1 MVPVFA
7 ADPSPLYFNN
17 ATGTQQDE
25 WDYLMKF
32 KMFGAQGILFEG
44 TEVKVTDTEGWF
56 GTAAGNFQLKNGF
69 HEVGGP
75 IIIGGS
81 ILFTDG
87 DGNEMFTTGPV
98 RVTGSVSVANWNSP
112 NSIKGPVCVAQS
124 ADSRFTVSVS
134 GGSYVGSSYGN
145 CPSSVP
151 EVRSNLR
158 IPTLSTS
165 DRNTIPAYN
174 PNTNKID
181 NSGMEYSISRDNAVQ
196 YIIVPD
202 EEGMFDIRVQ
212 SIVLKN
218 NSSLIIRMP
227 EGGRLTRIFVKG
239 QFSINAQSRIQIQY
253 SDGNGGYTDVAND
266 QYAGNLLFFVENDI
280 TWDARDN
287 GIPLQ
292 GTYIST
298 GQIYVKQQLT
308 LAGQLLANNLKIDA
322 RFDGSGFRYVQFDPP
337 ILNLEPEVGT
347 KLEFPE
353 NNTDAKIPIK
363 LSDPPTLD
371 VSFDYCFDIPASP
384 VDGETAGEDDF
395 NSQNE
400 YTELRFP
407 VCSKN
412 QTSHVFI
419 FAGELSPKE
428 DEDNAWIN
436 VRLDNNVEGNE
447 VVRMVVKNLNGAVM
461 PGNKREGYFELIV
474 VDSDKEPK
482 SLSDTINV
490 VEDVPY
496 VLPNSKFYYESLFDT
511 PEKGVS
517 IASIP
522 SKGAL
527 LYKGDTIESANK
539 LIPLD
544 SLVAGDLVYVSNPN
558 EFSGANTAYSEF
570 TFYVVDTK
578 NILSK
583 ETYTITI
590 YVTPVNDAPVVT
602 PATIE
607 VKELKHD
614 VSGNVTVSDVDD
626 ADNSTFTFAFD
637 ENDANYEKVSALY
650 TWDNANR
657 TIVLKNGKTLN
668 YESADSSL
676 TIAIKVTD
684 AASTTNGVGKQTT
697 TSSVT
702 IKIVDENEMP
712 VVTQDPAFAV
722 DENVANDLAGSISWA
737 DPDSENDLFRDNKIV
752 IDSIKNA
759 SGEKVADDLF
769 VINVPVEGVGN
780 VSVNGSVNYES
791 SSYYTLFVRIYDDDY
806 SQKFPIVVNV
816 NNQNENPEFA
826 CAPGEDCNG
835 PFEIDENSAGPVY
848 ADLVVSDP
856 DNDGLTGMTAS
867 LDDNGDTGADTLF
880 DAVLDGNK
888 VSITVIDAAK
898 LDFEK
903 INKTHEVVITVTD
916 AGGLTASL
924 VRTITVNDL
933 NEPFE
938 VEKSGEFKVA
948 ENDIPATAIG
958 KIVVTDEDI
967 KNETFRDN
975 KFEIVSVKDAA
986 GNTIENQKFFAL
998 EDPVASETGSEA
1010 GLKVVTKLNF
1020 EESESYVVTVRVFDK
1035 TVEPEYSKTID
1046 ITVGVDD
1053 QNEKPELNCFEG
1065 DENCDGPYIVAENT
1079 EPTTVIHTFSVNDV
1093 DANDAG
1099 KLVASVV
1106 DKATGRVST
1115 LFDAEIGADGTL
1127 GVKVKSPLD
1136 YEQLDESYDV
1146 TIVVTDV
1153 EGASSTLDRTI
1164 IIKDLNEPFTLDRE
1178 GSFVVAENAAPDT
1191 AIGTVV
1197 VHDEDSKNP
1206 DFRHNKFE
1214 IVSVKDSTG
1223 TSIANQNF
1231 FEIKEIGGEYSGK
1244 GGIYVV
1250 NPLDYEQSTKYS
1262 ITVRVYDADNA
1273 AYTKTISFDITL
1285 NDVNENP
1292 EIIPDSD
1299 DNGEDDEIDKCK
1311 KNDNCVDDSDD
1322 PENPGDKNKI
1332 VVGIEE
1338 NSATGTEILSYK
1350 VVDQDDGDVSELT
1363 ATLTDVNKTGAE
1375 SLFEAGVEPFGDD
1388 YKLVVRVKD
1397 EKKLDYEA
1405 VEESYDVV
1413 LTVADEDGLT
1423 DTIVRT
1429 IKVIDI
1435 NEPFTLD
1442 KKGSFVVAENVAP
1455 DTAIGTILVLDE
1467 DTKNPDF
1474 RHNDYNI
1481 ASVMDSAGRSI
1492 VNEYFE
1498 VDGIGEKY
1506 SGNVGLYVIKPLD
1519 YEKSSEY
1526 TIKVAVFD
1534 KSTTDFNDTITI
1546 KISLQDVNENPEIIP
1561 DSDDNGEDDE
1571 IDKCKKNDN
1580 CVDDSDNPENPGD
1593 KNKIVVGIEENS
1605 ATGTEILSY
1614 KVVDQDDGDVDN
1626 LTATIEETD
1635 GSKVDSLFKVDVE
1648 KVGEDNYRV
1657 VVSVADS
1664 SKLDYEKIKHEYDV
1678 VITVADEDG
1687 LADTIVRT
1695 IKIIDV
1701 NENPIIAKQE
1711 FDFNENEP
1719 AGTEVGKIK
1728 SGDLDTAKVF
1738 KQNVYTAVAGDT
1750 ALFNVSKDGVIT
1762 TTKEFNYEAEPH
1774 SYVVVVKV
1782 SDKNEPKLFDLDTM
1796 VIALNNVPETPEF
1809 KNTEFDIE
1817 ENVPDSTKI
1826 GTVVAR
1832 DPDGR
1837 QELTYSLVEKSDYV
1851 IVTKSGDILVKDSSL
1866 FDYETIHEIK
1876 VKVRVT
1882 DPDKLHSD
1890 TTITIHV
1897 NDVNE
1902 APIVKDQEFFV
1913 DENSKKNTVV
1923 GQVEA
1928 SDLDTAKIFSTLT
1941 FELVGESNEFQVT
1954 KNGTIKT
1961 TKVFDYEADSLYT
1974 IKVLVTDGEFTDT
1987 AVVKIHVNDLYEKT
2001 QVEIIEA
2008 DNRDSCWS
2016 KNGVN
2021 KCSVLRDTV
2030 YTNLPDMNITWTV
2043 NGEPQTPDAEKL
2055 HEGVNIIIKTYD
2067 DPTMNE
2073 PGADTLVVIYS
2084 TAAPIVTVSTKVD
2097 TVEAENIFT
2106 VVEQVDARDT
2116 NVYVNDPKKDIRVTV
2131 KDTVLGTTES
2141 FVVKLNLDTVGVS
2154 KKDFT
2159 KANDIVESG
2168 IALNIK
2174 PASEMTYTPMNG
2186 TEVKVS
2192 YTEKVNGETVTVS
2205 YLTDNDGEIK
2215 KTAVLT
2221 DEGTIDSIEVI
2232 TVTYVTK
2239 VDGKDVSL
2247 SYKADAVTGE
2257 ALLMSTDG
2265 GLMTASAAETF
2276 TGEGRWDDVGEDS
2289 PGSSSSKSGSK
2300 SDKGKSDKGKSSSS
2314 SKSDKGKS
2322 DGGKSDK
2329 GGSSSGSNSG
2339 KSKYTVAGLFSVT
2352 YDYEDESGNTVTV
2365 AYTADS
2371 KGSMVKNAEGN
2382 VGYNVSYSYTNPFGN
2397 TASQAVFI
2405 VIDQV
2410 GPVVEILS
2418 PVDEEV
2424 VYTNSVEVTWTVNGI
2439 VQDTLALQGLDKGAN
2454 GIVRFYCDK
2463 AGNCDSSIVYVIMKN
2478 AKDVDISIEK
2488 PVTKITQDLVD
2499 EYYEAN
2505 PPKKGETFAVSI
2517 KNAQTGDEVETLIG
2531 GDFGSKV
2538 GSEDTPY
2545 PGLKGHLGPTLGI
2558 DIKVPTYGGSGS
2570 GKAILSGLA
2579 TFDELVGKDGMVNID
2594 GVDAAKARKVTVEEF
2609 VKDYCSEEFADSLG
2623 TDYSRA
2629 SLYKTTM
2636 YVNVWVYTSLGS
2648 FVDYF
2653 SFNQDLNDPDYA
2665 DDAGLLKL
2673 YFEMKPDKQGYIR
2686 TESGKRFGTGSY
2698 VYKTEV
2704 EMRSTL
2710 QCTLPPVDK
2719 QGKDANKVGAKRKVT
2734 DNLLKSFGYRRPEK
2748 R

>member
-1 MVPVFA
+1 MT
-7 ADPSPLYFNN
+7 S
-17 ATGTQQDE
+17 GTMT
-25 WDYLMKF
+25 L
-32 KMFGAQGILFEG
+32 GSN
-44 TEVKVTDTEGWF
+44 TE
-56 GTAAGNFQLKNGF
+56 
-69 HEVGGP
+69 
-75 IIIGGS
+75 
-81 ILFTDG
+81 
-87 DGNEMFTTGPV
+87 
-98 RVTGSVSVANWNSP
+98 
-112 NSIKGPVCVAQS
+112 
-124 ADSRFTVSVS
+124 
-134 GGSYVGSSYGN
+134 
-145 CPSSVP
+145 
-151 EVRSNLR
+151 
-158 IPTLSTS
+158 
-165 DRNTIPAYN
+165 
-174 PNTNKID
+174 
-181 NSGMEYSISRDNAVQ
+181 
-196 YIIVPD
+196 
-202 EEGMFDIRVQ
+202 
-212 SIVLKN
+212 
-218 NSSLIIRMP
+218 
-227 EGGRLTRIFVKG
+227 
-239 QFSINAQSRIQIQY
+239 
-253 SDGNGGYTDVAND
+253 
-266 QYAGNLLFFVENDI
+266 
-280 TWDARDN
+280 
-287 GIPLQ
+287 
-292 GTYIST
+292 
-298 GQIYVKQQLT
+298 
-308 LAGQLLANNLKIDA
+308 LAGQLLATKINVGAEFSGDFVYMPFEAPLLKVNPNAFADGAYIENDEWVAINMSLDA
-322 RFDGSGFRYVQFDPP
+322 ES
-337 ILNLEPEVGT
+337 
-347 KLEFPE
+347 
-353 NNTDAKIPIK
+353 
-363 LSDPPTLD
+363 
-371 VSFDYCFDIPASP
+371 VSPVYFDYCFATNSYNSKFTASN
-384 VDGETAGEDDF
+384 ADF
-395 NSQNE
+395 NLSGSDENGYHE
-400 YTELRFP
+400 MPICGVSTGKATISAKSIYLDKPIYLNVKLDTETEVPEIVGLRVYNMVGAMMEECDDNGKNCEQAPEGIFP
-407 VCSKN
+407 LTIVDANREPVSEDN
-412 QTSHVFI
+412 AVS
-419 FAGELSPKE
+419 LKE
-428 DEDNAWIN
+428 DESFIFTDEYFAFSSQYPDVSLAGVNIVSLPENGVLLVGEEPVVAGAN
-436 VRLDNNVEGNE
+436 VALADLQA
-447 VVRMVVKNLNGAVM
+447 NLLT
-461 PGNKREGYFELIV
+461 F
-474 VDSDKEPK
+474 
-482 SLSDTINV
+482 
-490 VEDVPY
+490 
-496 VLPNSKFYYESLFDT
+496 
-511 PEKGVS
+511 
-517 IASIP
+517 
-522 SKGAL
+522 
-527 LYKGDTIESANK
+527 KGDENWYGTTA
-539 LIPLD
+539 
-544 SLVAGDLVYVSNPN
+544 
-558 EFSGANTAYSEF
+558 FSFKIY
-570 TFYVVDTK
+570 DTK
-578 NILSK
+578 EAVSK
-583 ETYTITI
+583 EAYAMTIT
-590 YVTPVNDAPVVT
+590 VTPVNDAPVTNNATVT
-602 PATIE
+602 FGELSHDVTGAVVASDVDVGDKLTYTFDDKFSDEYTEENYNKVTSLYEINPTTGEFSVKSGAVLNYESEDKSLTIR
-607 VKELKHD
+607 VKVKDDASTTGGAGVDSVYSVVTLEIDDENEMFSYSTSGAFSVPENTVPVDPVGSILLNDPDTENDDFRKDAFVIVSVTDSLGRD
-614 VSGNVTVSDVDD
+614 VSGQGLFSIKETIPYSQIGNLYVEKELDYESSKSYTVVVRAYDETLKEYSEEISITVHVTDMNEPPQIVDIQDSYNEFEHVAVDHVFGTIQIIDQDADDVQGQFVVTLEELNREPESTIADAAEIFDVTVAENAENSKLYIVLSVKDSVKLNYETLFNAANDTASFEVRIHLTDRSGTSGSNSVYADTKIFVTDVNEAPTIDDATFTPDENVPNGTVIGTVVARDPDTKNVSYSTLTYNVVEGDSVFKMDGANVKVVDNSVLNYEVNPTITIHVRVTDGTFADTATVTINLQNVNEKPELDCIEGDIDCNGPYTIAENSATGTKIQKFSVSDVDAAD
-626 ADNSTFTFAFD
+626 AGKLVPS
-637 ENDANYEKVSALY
+637 
-650 TWDNANR
+650 
-657 TIVLKNGKTLN
+657 IVDKNGSGAEDLF
-668 YESADSSL
+668 
-676 TIAIKVTD
+676 KVEISNDTFY
-684 AASTTNGVGKQTT
+684 VK
-697 TSSVT
+697 V
-702 IKIVDENEMP
+702 KDEALL
-712 VVTQDPAFAV
+712 DY
-722 DENVANDLAGSISWA
+722 ENV
-737 DPDSENDLFRDNKIV
+737 
-752 IDSIKNA
+752 NA
-759 SGEKVADDLF
+759 SYD
-769 VINVPVEGVGN
+769 VI
-780 VSVNGSVNYES
+780 
-791 SSYYTLFVRIYDDDY
+791 L
-806 SQKFPIVVNV
+806 
-816 NNQNENPEFA
+816 
-826 CAPGEDCNG
+826 
-835 PFEIDENSAGPVY
+835 
-848 ADLVVSDP
+848 
-856 DNDGLTGMTAS
+856 
-867 LDDNGDTGADTLF
+867 
-880 DAVLDGNK
+880 
-888 VSITVIDAAK
+888 
-898 LDFEK
+898 
-903 INKTHEVVITVTD
+903 TVTD
-916 AGGLTASL
+916 VQGETSSL
-924 VRTITVNDL
+924 ERTIKVDDV

-938 VEKSGEFKVA
+938 LAKVGDFEVA
-948 ENDIPATAIG
+948 ENAVPTAPIG
-958 KIVVTDEDI
+958 KVVVTDEDT
-967 KNETFRDN
+967 KNETFRNN
-975 KFEIVSVKDAA
+975 KSKITSVKDAS
-986 GNTIENQKFFAL
+986 GNEVENQNFFRL
-998 EDPVASETGSEA
+998 EEIAKSETGSEI
-1010 GLKVVTKLNF
+1010 GLMVKNALNF
-1020 EESESYVVTVRVFDK
+1020 ENSKTYTVTVRVFDDS
-1035 TVEPEYSKTID
+1035 VEPEYSKTVEIE
-1046 ITVGVDD
+1046 VGVDD

-1065 DENCDGPYIVAENT
+1065 DIDCNGPYIIAENSAT
-1079 EPTTVIHTFSVNDV
+1079 GTKIQKFSVSDV
-1093 DANDAG
+1093 DAADAG
-1099 KLVASVV
+1099 KLVPSIV
-1106 DKATGRVST
+1106 DKNGSGAED
-1115 LFDAEIGADGTL
+1115 LFKVEISNDTFY
-1127 GVKVKSPLD
+1127 VKVKDEALLD
-1136 YEQLDESYDV
+1136 YENVNASYDV
-1146 TIVVTDV
+1146 ILTVTDV
-1153 EGASSTLDRTI
+1153 QGETSSLERTI
-1164 IIKDLNEPFTLDRE
+1164 KVKDVNEPFTLDRE
-1178 GSFVVAENAAPDT
+1178 GSFVVAENVAPDT
-1191 AIGTVV
+1191 AIGTVI

-1231 FEIKEIGGEYSGK
+1231 FDIKEIGGEYSGK

-1262 ITVRVYDADNA
+1262 ITVRVYDADSA

-1299 DNGEDDEIDKCK
+1299 EDGDDDEEDKCKEKGNCIKDPDDPKKIIVGIEENSATNTEVLSYKVVDQDDGDVDSLTATLTDVNKTGAESLFVASVEPFGDDYKLVVRVKDEKKLDFEMIEESYDVTLTVADEDGLTDTIVRTINVIDINEPFTLDKKGSFVVAENVAPDTAIGTVIVLDEDSKNPDFRHNDYNIVSVVDSAGHSIDNEYFKLDEIGGKYSGTIGFYVIKPLDYEKSSEYTVKVAVFDMSAKDFKDTITITISLQDVNENPEIIPDSDDNGEDDEIDKCK
-1311 KNDNCVDDSDD
+1311 RNDNCVDDSDD

-1350 VVDQDDGDVSELT
+1350 VVDQDDGDV
-1363 ATLTDVNKTGAE
+1363 
-1375 SLFEAGVEPFGDD
+1375 
-1388 YKLVVRVKD
+1388 
-1397 EKKLDYEA
+1397 
-1405 VEESYDVV
+1405 
-1413 LTVADEDGLT
+1413 
-1423 DTIVRT
+1423 
-1429 IKVIDI
+1429 
-1435 NEPFTLD
+1435 
-1442 KKGSFVVAENVAP
+1442 
-1455 DTAIGTILVLDE
+1455 
-1467 DTKNPDF
+1467 
-1474 RHNDYNI
+1474 
-1481 ASVMDSAGRSI
+1481 DS
-1492 VNEYFE
+1492 
-1498 VDGIGEKY
+1498 
-1506 SGNVGLYVIKPLD
+1506 
-1519 YEKSSEY
+1519 
-1526 TIKVAVFD
+1526 
-1534 KSTTDFNDTITI
+1534 
-1546 KISLQDVNENPEIIP
+1546 
-1561 DSDDNGEDDE
+1561 
-1571 IDKCKKNDN
+1571 
-1580 CVDDSDNPENPGD
+1580 
-1593 KNKIVVGIEENS
+1593 
-1605 ATGTEILSY
+1605 
-1614 KVVDQDDGDVDN
+1614 
-1626 LTATIEETD
+1626 LTATIEETN

-1657 VVSVADS
+1657 VVTVADS
-1664 SKLDYEKIKHEYDV
+1664 SKLDYENIKHEYDV

-1687 LADTIVRT
+1687 LTDTIVRT

-1728 SGDLDTAKVF
+1728 SDDLDTAKVF

-1782 SDKNEPKLFDLDTM
+1782 SDKKDPKLFDLDTM

-1809 KNTEFDIE
+1809 KNTEFDID

-1851 IVTKSGDILVKDSSL
+1851 IVTKSGDILVKDGSL

-1890 TTITIHV
+1890 TTITIRV

-1902 APIVKDQEFFV
+1902 TPVVKDQEFFV

-1941 FELVGESNEFQVT
+1941 FELVGESKEFQVT

-2141 FVVKLNLDTVGVS
+2141 FVVKLNLDTVNVS

-2174 PASEMTYTPMNG
+2174 PASEMTYTPVNG

-2314 SKSDKGKS
+2314 SKSDKG
-2322 DGGKSDK
+2322 
-2329 GGSSSGSNSG
+2329 GSSSGSNSG

-2352 YDYEDESGNTVTV
+2352 YDYEDESGNTVTI

-2478 AKDVDISIEK
+2478 AKDVDISVEK

-2673 YFEMKPDKQGYIR
+2673 YFEMKPDKQGYIH